1 MVIYK
6 VAPLL
11 GSCGSGDML
20 SGAIGGEFA
29 ISLLV
34 AACLKQPARLNVS
47 LISFLNDFGNNQT
60 CLLRYVSSFV
70 HMFYIVLMLSSEL
83 LNLYFRLGLVE
94 LYLKELRKKRAYVHY
109 DILKHYVRYVY
120 YDILKHYVRYVY
132 YDILKHYVRYVYY
145 DILKHYIRY
154 VSPLIFCWAGK
165 SLLTDVCV
173 SDIISVFIALC
184 THSTNDCYSTS

>member
-1 MVIYK
+1 MVICC
-6 VAPLL
+6 VVPLV
-11 GSCGSGDML
+11 GSCGSGDVL

-70 HMFYIVLMLSSEL
+70 HMFYLVLMLSSEL

-94 LYLKELRKKRAYVHY
+94 LYLKELRKKRAYVH
-109 DILKHYVRYVY
+109 